1 MGFDWTRVHLCRP
14 ADTSFVVFVKT
25 LIGKTLCLTA
35 TPQMSVAHFK
45 KLIEKKEGSDIA
57 PEMMRLTFAGAQMED
72 NKTMAHH
79 GISHESTIHLCL
91 RLLGGMY
98 HATSGR
104 QDNTELQGGVSN
116 ATAGSRRQTK
126 TEMVA
131 EPLTH
136 TEVTVVVP
144 GQGEVQLE
152 VPLDDS
158 FTGEQLMEL
167 LE

>member
-1 MGFDWTRVHLCRP
+1 
-14 ADTSFVVFVKT
+14 
-25 LIGKTLCLTA
+25 
-35 TPQMSVAHFK
+35 
-45 KLIEKKEGSDIA
+45 
-57 PEMMRLTFAGAQMED
+57 MRLTFAGAQMED

-136 TEVTVVVP
+136 TEVGLSPTRVAIAKRP
-144 GQGEVQLE
+144 EAQCRLTHN
-152 VPLDDS
+152 S
-158 FTGEQLMEL
+158 
-167 LE
+167 